1 MIKSNLRKGKT
12 VSIILPT
19 YNSLNTIQR
28 CLKSVI
34 QQKSEYKIEIIII
47 DDNSNDGTK
56 NFIRNIKLENQDQI
70 KIIENKKN
78 MGVGYCRQK
87 GIEKSSGS
95 YVAFIDSDD
104 YWLENKLLKQIYF
117 METNNIQFSFSEYL
131 VETKNDKE
139 NFFHID
145 IKSTISIDQNKYVN
159 NIPNSTVVISNYLA
173 KKYKYPCI
181 RLRNDF
187 LYWNTI
193 MKKENIKAY
202 NIDPGKGYAIYGCTK
217 GISSKKTK
225 LIYHQW
231 KLYRKHFK
239 YSRLDSFRGIFFNIL
254 INFRRSI
261 ITSKVN
267 QNNMDLN

>member
-1 MIKSNLRKGKT
+1 MIKSNLRNGKT

-19 YNSLNTIQR
+19 YNSLNTIKR
-28 CLKSVI
+28 CLKSVFE
-34 QQKSEYKIEIIII
+34 QNSGYRIELIII
-47 DDNSNDGTK
+47 DDASNDGTK
-56 NFIRNIKLENQDQI
+56 EFIRNIKLENQAQI

-87 GIEKSSGS
+87 GIEKSSGI

-104 YWLENKLLKQIYF
+104 YWLENKLSKQIYF
-117 METNNIQFSFSEYL
+117 MEKNNIQFSFSEYL
-131 VETKNDKE
+131 IEDKNKE
-139 NFFHID
+139 NHLYVN
-145 IKSTISIDQNKYVN
+145 IKPTISIDQNKYIN

-173 KKYKYPCI
+173 KKYKYPTS

-202 NIDPGKGYAIYGCTK
+202 NIEPGKVYAIYGCTK
-217 GISSKKTK
+217 GISSKKAN

-239 YSRLDSFRGIFFNIL
+239 YSRLDSLKGIFYNIL
-254 INFRRSI
+254 LNFKRLIKS
-261 ITSKVN
+261 SKFN
-267 QNNMDLN
+267 SK